1 MAGIKGIE
9 GIGETYGERM
19 KALGVRSKA
28 ALLKAGATKKG
39 RVDLAA
45 KAGISEKLI
54 LEWVNRADLYRVK
67 GIGTQYADLLENAGV
82 DTVVELAGRKAENLL
97 EKMKQV
103 NAERKLVRLLPALSK
118 VQMWIAE
125 AKTLPRAVSY

>member
-19 KALGVRSKA
+19 KALGIRSKA

-118 VQMWIAE
+118 VQGCIAE
-125 AKTLPRAVSY
+125 AKKLPRAVAY

>member
-9 GIGETYGERM
+9 GIGETYGEKM
-19 KALGVRSKA
+19 KALGIRSKA

-39 RVDLAA
+39 RVELAA

-54 LEWVNRADLYRVK
+54 LEWVNRADLFRVK

-82 DTVVELAGRKAENLL
+82 DTVVELAGRKAENLV
-97 EKMKQV
+97 EKMRQV
-103 NAERKLVRLLPALSK
+103 NAEKKLVRLLPALSK
-118 VQMWIAE
+118 VQGWIAE
-125 AKTLPRAVSY
+125 AKTPPRAVSY

>member
-118 VQMWIAE
+118 VQRWIAE
-125 AKTLPRAVSY
+125 AKKLPRAVAY

>member
-19 KALGVRSKA
+19 KALGIRSKA

-118 VQMWIAE
+118 VQGWIAE
-125 AKTLPRAVSY
+125 AKKLPRAVAY

>member
-9 GIGETYGERM
+9 GIGETYGEKL
-19 KALGVRSKA
+19 KALGIRSKA

-39 RVDLAA
+39 RVDLAL
-45 KAGISEKLI
+45 KSGVSEKLI

-82 DTVVELAGRKAENLL
+82 DTVVELAGRKAENLV
-97 EKMKQV
+97 EKMAQV
-103 NAERKLVRLLPALSK
+103 NAEKRLVRLLPALSK
-118 VQMWIAE
+118 VQAWIAE

>member
-9 GIGETYGERM
+9 GIGDMYGEKM
-19 KALGVRSKA
+19 KALGIRSKA

-39 RVDLAA
+39 RADLAA

-82 DTVVELAGRKAENLL
+82 DTVVELAGRKAENLV

-103 NAERKLVRLLPALSK
+103 NAGRRLVRLLPALSK
-118 VQMWIAE
+118 VQGWIAE
-125 AKTLPRAVSY
+125 AKKLPRAVTY

>member
-118 VQMWIAE
+118 VQGWIVE
-125 AKTLPRAVSY
+125 AKKLPRAVSY

>member
-19 KALGVRSKA
+19 KALGIRSKA
-28 ALLKAGATKKG
+28 ALLKAGGTKKG
-39 RVDLAA
+39 RADLAA

-67 GIGTQYADLLENAGV
+67 GIGTQYADLLEYAGV
-82 DTVVELAGRKAENLL
+82 DTVVELAGRKAENLV
-97 EKMKQV
+97 EKMRQV
-103 NAERKLVRLLPALSK
+103 NTERKLVRVLPALSK
-118 VQMWIAE
+118 VQGWIAE
-125 AKTLPRAVSY
+125 AKTLPRAVTY

>member
-9 GIGETYGERM
+9 GIGDTYGERM
-19 KALGVRSKA
+19 KALGIRSKA

-39 RVDLAA
+39 RVELAA
-45 KAGISEKLI
+45 KSGISEKLI

-82 DTVVELAGRKAENLL
+82 DTVVELAGRKAENLV

-103 NAERKLVRLLPALSK
+103 NAEKNLVRLLPALSK
-118 VQMWIAE
+118 VQAWIAE
-125 AKTLPRAVSY
+125 AKKLPRAVTY

>member
-9 GIGETYGERM
+9 GIGDTYGERM
-19 KALGVRSKA
+19 KALGIRSKA

-39 RVDLAA
+39 RVELAA
-45 KAGISEKLI
+45 KSGISEKLI

-82 DTVVELAGRKAENLL
+82 DTVVELAGRKAENLV

-103 NAERKLVRLLPALSK
+103 NAEKNLVRLLPALSK
-118 VQMWIAE
+118 VQTWIAE
-125 AKTLPRAVSY
+125 AKKLPRAVTY

>member
-9 GIGETYGERM
+9 GIGDTYGERM
-19 KALGVRSKA
+19 KALGIRSKA

-45 KAGISEKLI
+45 RAGISEKLI

-82 DTVVELAGRKAENLL
+82 DTVVELAGRRAENLV

-103 NAERKLVRLLPALSK
+103 NAGRKLVRLLPALSK
-118 VQMWIAE
+118 VQGWIAE
-125 AKTLPRAVSY
+125 AKKLPRAVTY

>member
-19 KALGVRSKA
+19 KALGIRSKA

-118 VQMWIAE
+118 VQRWIAE
-125 AKTLPRAVSY
+125 AKKLPRAVAY